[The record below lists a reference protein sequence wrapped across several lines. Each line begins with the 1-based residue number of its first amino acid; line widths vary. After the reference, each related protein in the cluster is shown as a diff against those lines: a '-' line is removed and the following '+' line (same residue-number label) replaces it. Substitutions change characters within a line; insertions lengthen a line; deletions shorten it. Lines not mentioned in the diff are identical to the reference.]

1 MDGLDGDR
9 GHPTAT
15 DRSMTTTPESVRIGI
30 LGQMLVNGQP
40 SAVRFVP
47 RPARDSVES
56 SAKESVM
63 SALKDRIRADLT
75 TAMKARDPLVTGT
88 LRMAL
93 AALTNEEVSGSR
105 ARELSD
111 QDVAKVLVREVKKR
125 NESAEVYAQA
135 GRDELAANERSEIE
149 VLSGY
154 LPEQLSDD
162 EVRELVAAAVAEV
175 RSRSPEAPSTK
186 QLGQV
191 IRTATVSAAGRA
203 DGARVA
209 AAAKAALAG

>member
-1 MDGLDGDR
+1 
-9 GHPTAT
+9 
-15 DRSMTTTPESVRIGI
+15 
-30 LGQMLVNGQP
+30 
-40 SAVRFVP
+40 
-47 RPARDSVES
+47 
-56 SAKESVM
+56 M

-75 TAMKARDPLVTGT
+75 MAMKARDPLVTGT

-111 QDVAKVLVREVKKR
+111 QDVAKVLAREVKKR
-125 NESAEVYAQA
+125 NESAEVFATA
-135 GRDELAANERSEIE
+135 GRDELAAKERSEIA

-154 LPEQLSDD
+154 LPQQLSDD

-175 RSRSPEAPSTK
+175 RGGSPEAPSPK

-191 IRTATVSAAGRA
+191 IKTATVSAAGRA

-209 AAAKAALAG
+209 AAAKAALAD

>member
-1 MDGLDGDR
+1 M
-9 GHPTAT
+9 
-15 DRSMTTTPESVRIGI
+15 
-30 LGQMLVNGQP
+30 
-40 SAVRFVP
+40 
-47 RPARDSVES
+47 ES

-111 QDVAKVLVREVKKR
+111 QDVAKVLAREVKKR
-125 NESAEVYAQA
+125 NESAEVYAKA

-175 RSRSPEAPSTK
+175 RGRSPEAPSTK